1 MSVSTQNAF
10 DTGPLSWV
18 KAEIEHSLNEA
29 RANLDKLL
37 ADPADAK
44 VQKFVAT
51 HLHQVTGALS
61 MVGLGAA
68 TRFNEEIEKLVA
80 TFETDPANAR
90 ADAANR
96 IACSKK
102 ATAALSSY
110 LDTLSA
116 SGVDRPMMLA
126 PAYVALNQVQ
136 GLKDASE
143 SDLFSPDLST
153 QIPMQDE
160 TIALPKQEMMVEA
173 IKQRRGMYQGGL
185 LKLLRDK
192 DMQGGARDMRNAT
205 LAIEALQIM
214 SPSRSFWFTA
224 SGFFDAIANSPTEA
238 GLTAVSLFGKIDQ
251 QIKLL
256 IEGVHK
262 VPERLFRDL
271 LLIIGKSTAKTER
284 IRRIREIYR
293 LDELLAEPDSARL
306 DNDDQLASVIRQ
318 MREQVTTQK
327 EDWLKYT
334 SGNRG
339 ALESFAKIGESLV
352 AAAGNQPNTKLT
364 QLLQVLAAVGPHLR
378 KVGIPPNE
386 SQSLEVATAMLFLET
401 SLENYGQLGEDF
413 ATQSATVVG
422 RVKGAMTGAVLPA
435 MDPASSGMVDSMTK
449 RAQERLLMFQVG
461 QEVQI
466 NLQHIETVLDNFF
479 REPAKVTELATLS
492 PLFSQVQGALM
503 ILELDE
509 AAVLNQQLS
518 GRVSQFASGALK
530 GSGDDAEAVA
540 EGVSALGLYVTALQ
554 QAQANPREALL
565 PALIRFGLASKPAEI
580 ERSLIQSPI
589 SRADVD
595 VSKQK
600 VQELY
605 EDWKQSPEQTTTRDQ
620 LREAVRELNQ
630 GALLVS
636 DSVAARQSEEA
647 LKAIDQSFDPSR
659 SGILEAMKDI
669 EPVNPTT
676 APAAQTVHLVDAPE
690 AEVDQELLDIFLEE
704 ATEVV
709 ATILENLA
717 TIRANPQDKEALVTI
732 RRGYHTLKGSGRMV
746 GLNDLG
752 EVGWHCEQVLNKWL
766 KEEKAP
772 SSGLLEFIQVS
783 SNSFSSW
790 VSALQNNG
798 SARVDGTMIVRAADA
813 IKNGKQPDFTPLS
826 ELIAVTA
833 IPVAAPVPEIQQI
846 SIETVVD
853 TPLVSALPTV
863 DVETKESLDVGALAD
878 IGGLGG
884 LMAGAV
890 GLEGL
895 SLNLVEPV
903 TPATSVVV
911 PQAAPADAI
920 PAVDEISEIT
930 APVALETDN
939 AIQVAPIDF
948 DLFGT
953 SVATPAVEVIPVV
966 AANIPSTTNAS
977 ISVDFDLFGDTPTA
991 PIMAETTPA
1000 TLEAIVIESP
1010 AIPPVLAEAIVAVE
1024 VDPFAA
1030 LFAEVAPSTQPEIE
1044 PKLDV
1049 PAIVA
1054 TAEIPVLAAALEVP
1068 SVTAAPDALRV
1079 VPDEELQE
1087 LVDSE
1092 KARIAAASEPTVLM
1106 QTIPP
1111 IPPAVPTATLD
1122 ADISLIPPPI
1132 PFTPALE
1139 PIPSLA
1145 QTSSFSFDA
1154 GALALGGL
1162 GAVAALTGAAAMA
1175 TSGSGVEAK
1184 VTVGATALP
1193 AIADDE
1199 ISIGGNILPIALFE
1213 IYLSEADLHAVTL
1226 DAEMAALEFNPLL
1239 PVTHD
1244 FMRAAHTLN
1253 GSSRTTGFDA
1263 ISDVAHALEK
1273 WLKEQIENPVDFS
1286 SPRLALTR
1294 RAVDALGAMVFN
1306 LHEKQPP
1313 QTDPALIAE
1322 LIAMR
1327 EEVQFAKRGET
1338 AHTKPPVP
1346 VVAIETPSFA
1356 IFDVPAA
1363 TPVPDIVSSPV
1374 ESFAVEAFALAEPSP
1389 MAEAETV
1396 PELEMIVPDAAT
1408 SPAVAEITDLFAP
1421 APVPAESADI
1431 AVTASSEVPVETVVP
1446 AAFDDSAFFE
1456 ELPTSDTIAFEP
1468 VVLEPLVVEPFTA
1481 EAPTLDVSTVAE
1493 AAAAET
1499 AEVAEPVAS
1508 VEATSDAISM
1518 DTALLFDTS
1527 ETTTPWA
1534 EAAPESTPAPESEPS
1549 KSGSSFMDTISD
1561 IAGIGGLVGLAGLAG
1576 AAALAPPT
1584 PPAPDP
1590 APAAPVLIPLGTF
1603 PAAAPSSQ
1611 PAAQFTPQAAPVFE
1625 TAAFESGKER
1635 RAIVDDIDMDLLP
1648 IFVEEAREIIPQI
1661 GETLRGWRNSPAN
1674 HSPLGELTRHLH
1686 TLKGSSRM
1694 AGLMRLGEL
1703 AHVIE
1708 TKVLVMDRTAE
1719 PAATD
1724 FDEVEAA
1731 VDRFSST
1738 LERMA
1743 TGDMAPMPIEIP
1755 LLSQTS
1761 MDLPAPIAAMTAVRN
1776 EIGAEGERLEGR
1788 ERQALLRV
1796 NANMIDRFVNEAGE
1810 MAIARSR
1817 IDQEMITFKRALLEL
1832 TQNIGRMKTQLRE
1845 IEIQAETQI
1854 QSRQKEAEEHGAQ
1867 FDPLEFDRF
1876 SRTQELTRFMAESL
1890 ADVVSLQQS
1899 LQKNLDETDAALLH
1913 QSRLN
1918 RDLQQGLMG
1927 VRLVPL
1933 GNLQDRFY
1941 RLVRQTAKELG
1952 KKVNLEFRGVR
1963 VEIDRSV
1970 LEKITAPLEHLL
1982 RNAVAHGLET
1992 PDVRSRAK
2000 KEEIGEIGIDAQ
2012 QIGNEI
2018 LLTLTDDGNGL
2029 NFPRI
2034 REKAIAQGL
2043 LDANAEVTDQQLTQ
2057 YIFMSGFST
2066 ANEVTQIAG
2075 RGVGMDVVRNE
2086 IVSLGGRVD
2095 ITSTPGKGTSFFVS
2109 LPLTLAVTQA
2119 VLVRVGETLYAIPS
2133 VMIEQVQEYKGKRY
2147 EPLLALS
2154 EIEWKGNRYPLRS
2167 MEALLGGKPRL
2178 SVINKASVVLAK
2190 SGQQRA
2196 AIQVDEIIGNREI
2209 VVKTIGPQL
2218 ARMVGVSGA
2227 TVMGN
2232 GQVILILNPVQLVY
2246 REAATVTV
2254 EKTAHPAASNVGEVQ
2269 IPMDSI
2275 SVVAG
2280 PSLAETL
2287 AANMFDDSGAA
2298 TEAPVIER
2306 TTPLVM
2312 VVDDSL
2318 TVRKITSRMLLRE
2331 SYEVATAK
2339 DGIDALQQLQDIM
2352 PDIILLDIE
2361 MPRMDGFEF
2370 ARNMRADAKL
2380 RNIPIIMITSR
2391 TADKHRNHALELG
2404 VNEYMGKPYQEEQLL
2419 ALIKQYT
2426 QHRRTG

>member
-1 MSVSTQNAF
+1 MSVSTQNSF

-37 ADPADAK
+37 ADPTDAK
-44 VQKFVAT
+44 IQKFVAT

-80 TFETDPANAR
+80 TFESDPANAR

-96 IACSKK
+96 IACTKK
-102 ATAALSSY
+102 ATSALSSY

-116 SGVDRPMMLA
+116 SGIDRPMMLA

-160 TIALPKQEMMVEA
+160 TVALPKQEMMVEA

-224 SGFFDAIANSPTEA
+224 SGFFDAISNSPTEA
-238 GLTAVSLFGKIDQ
+238 GSTAVALFGKIDQ

-306 DNDDQLASVIRQ
+306 ENDDQLAGVIRQ
-318 MREQVTTQK
+318 MREQVTIQK
-327 EDWLKYT
+327 DDWLKYT

-352 AAAGNQPNTKLT
+352 AAAGNQPNAKLT

-401 SLENYGQLGEDF
+401 SLENYGQLGADF

-466 NLQHIETVLDNFF
+466 NLQNIETVLDNFF
-479 REPAKVTELATLS
+479 REPARVTELATLS

-518 GRVSQFASGALK
+518 GRVAQFASGALK
-530 GSGDDAEAVA
+530 GAGHDAEAVA

-554 QAQANPREALL
+554 QGQSNPREALL
-565 PALIRFGLASKPAEI
+565 PALIRFGLAAKPAEI
-580 ERSLIQSPI
+580 ERSVIQSPI
-589 SRADVD
+589 TDADVD
-595 VSKQK
+595 VAKQK

-620 LREAVRELNQ
+620 LREAVKELNQ
-630 GALLVS
+630 EALLVS
-636 DSVAARQSEEA
+636 DSVSAKQSEDA
-647 LKAIDQSFDPSR
+647 LKAIDQTFDPSR
-659 SGILEAMKDI
+659 AGISEAMKDI
-669 EPVNPTT
+669 EPNNPTT
-676 APAAQTVHLVDAPE
+676 APAPQTVKLVDAP
-690 AEVDQELLDIFLEE
+690 ADEVDQELLDIFLEE
-704 ATEVV
+704 AAEVV
-709 ATILENLA
+709 TTIQENLA
-717 TIRANPQDKEALVTI
+717 TIRANPQDKEALITI

-752 EVGWHCEQVLNKWL
+752 EVGWQCEQVLNKWL
-766 KEEKAP
+766 KEEKPP
-772 SSGLLEFIQVS
+772 STGLLEFIDVS
-783 SNSFSSW
+783 SHSFSSW
-790 VSALQNNG
+790 VTALQDNG
-798 SARVDGTMIVRAADA
+798 SARIDGTMIVRAAEA
-813 IKNGKQPDFTPLS
+813 IKNGKQPDFTPMA
-826 ELIAVTA
+826 EVIAVTA
-833 IPVAAPVPEIQQI
+833 APVVTTVSEPVLEIPQITVPVLSEAPAAPSVME
-846 SIETVVD
+846 V
-853 TPLVSALPTV
+853 LPTPATESKEGV
-863 DVETKESLDVGALAD
+863 DSGAIAA
-878 IGGLGG
+878 LGG
-884 LMAGAV
+884 LAIGGAALT
-890 GLEGL
+890 GF
-895 SLNLVEPV
+895 SLDLGEPTPAPNLVSQ
-903 TPATSVVV
+903 PA
-911 PQAAPADAI
+911 
-920 PAVDEISEIT
+920 AV
-930 APVALETDN
+930 
-939 AIQVAPIDF
+939 DF
-948 DLFGT
+948 DLFAADL
-953 SVATPAVEVIPVV
+953 VA
-966 AANIPSTTNAS
+966 PSTPVTAPAPAEAAPV
-977 ISVDFDLFGDTPTA
+977 SVDFDLF
-991 PIMAETTPA
+991 AE
-1000 TLEAIVIESP
+1000 VSP
-1010 AIPPVLAEAIVAVE
+1010 PVEVAPPVLEPAAPSITLPPILPPVTPTIEVAVAEEDPFAAIIAEAPSAQIPAMPPPIPEAIVAPVSE
-1024 VDPFAA
+1024 AM
-1030 LFAEVAPSTQPEIE
+1030 
-1044 PKLDV
+1044 
-1049 PAIVA
+1049 PAIPAVA
-1054 TAEIPVLAAALEVP
+1054 ESL
-1068 SVTAAPDALRV
+1068 PDALRV
-1079 VPDEELQE
+1079 VPDEELQA
-1087 LVDSE
+1087 LVNAE

-1106 QTIPP
+1106 QTLTPE
-1111 IPPAVPTATLD
+1111 T
-1122 ADISLIPPPI
+1122 PPPLEI
-1132 PFTPALE
+1132 APIVATAPEAPAEPTP
-1139 PIPSLA
+1139 
-1145 QTSSFSFDA
+1145 TSGFGFNLDV
-1154 GALALGGL
+1154 GTMGLTGL
-1162 GAVAALTGAAAMA
+1162 GAIAGLAGAAAL
-1175 TSGSGVEAK
+1175 GSTDHAPVSEP
-1184 VTVGATALP
+1184 TP

-1199 ISIGGNILPIALFE
+1199 ISIGGNIIPIALFD
-1213 IYLSEADLHAVTL
+1213 IYISEADLHAVTL
-1226 DAEMAALEFNPLL
+1226 DSEMAALEFNPLL

-1253 GSSRTTGFDA
+1253 GSSRTTGFGA

-1273 WLKEQIENPVDFS
+1273 WLKELIENPVDFNPS
-1286 SPRLALTR
+1286 RLALTR
-1294 RAVDALGAMVFN
+1294 RAVDALGTMVFS
-1306 LHEKQPP
+1306 LHDKQAPEA
-1313 QTDPALIAE
+1313 DPALIAE
-1322 LIAMR
+1322 INAMR
-1327 EEVQFAKRGET
+1327 EEAQFAKRGEAT
-1338 AHTKPPVP
+1338 HTKPPATTATAFMADVAEP
-1346 VVAIETPSFA
+1346 VNVATPSLEAFA
-1356 IFDVPAA
+1356 PPIAPPVAPSMPEFDVAPAT
-1363 TPVPDIVSSPV
+1363 TPAV
-1374 ESFAVEAFALAEPSP
+1374 ETFAVEAFAFAEPST
-1389 MAEAETV
+1389 AEVPAISM
-1396 PELEMIVPDAAT
+1396 PELEAFAPIVEAT
-1408 SPAVAEITDLFAP
+1408 PIDVEITELFAP
-1421 APVPAESADI
+1421 
-1431 AVTASSEVPVETVVP
+1431 TPVEIAEVAPAITVEDVSTITTESEA
-1446 AAFDDSAFFE
+1446 AAFDDAAFFDD
-1456 ELPTSDTIAFEP
+1456 LPTSDTITFEP
-1468 VVLEPLVVEPFTA
+1468 VVLEPFTEPAAIVETEATPEVESATPVVADSIIAQNNEFIRVDTASLLAEPEALATPLV
-1481 EAPTLDVSTVAE
+1481 APT
-1493 AAAAET
+1493 
-1499 AEVAEPVAS
+1499 AEPV
-1508 VEATSDAISM
+1508 E
-1518 DTALLFDTS
+1518 
-1527 ETTTPWA
+1527 
-1534 EAAPESTPAPESEPS
+1534 PA
-1549 KSGSSFMDTISD
+1549 KADSGFMDSITGVGGIVGG
-1561 IAGIGGLVGLAGLAG
+1561 IAGLAGLAG
-1576 AAALAPPT
+1576 AAAFATPDTPDTPPT
-1584 PPAPDP
+1584 
-1590 APAAPVLIPLGTF
+1590 APAAPAPT
-1603 PAAAPSSQ
+1603 PAAAVPLF
-1611 PAAQFTPQAAPVFE
+1611 AAPTPQP
-1625 TAAFESGKER
+1625 TYDTPAFEAGKER

-1648 IFVEEAREIIPQI
+1648 IFVEEAREIIPQL
-1661 GETLRGWRNSPAN
+1661 GECLRGWRNAPVN
-1674 HSPLGELTRHLH
+1674 HSPVGELTRYLH

-1708 TKVLVMDRTAE
+1708 TKVLVMDRVAE
-1719 PAATD
+1719 PASTD
-1724 FDEVEAA
+1724 YDEVEAA

-1738 LERMA
+1738 LERLA
-1743 TGDMAPMPIEIP
+1743 TGDMAPMPIDIP
-1755 LLSQTS
+1755 VLSQTS
-1761 MDLPAPIAAMTAVRN
+1761 MDLPAPIAAMAAVRN
-1776 EIGAEGERLEGR
+1776 EIGAEGERSEGR

-1796 NANMIDRFVNEAGE
+1796 NASMIDRFVNEAGE

-1854 QSRQKEAEEHGAQ
+1854 QSRQKEAEEQGAQ

-1876 SRTQELTRFMAESL
+1876 SRTQELTRFMAENL

-1970 LEKITAPLEHLL
+1970 LEKITAPFEHLL

-1992 PDVRSRAK
+1992 PEARNRAGK
-2000 KEEIGEIGIDAQ
+2000 DEIGEIGIDAQ

-2018 LLTLTDDGNGL
+2018 LLTLTDDGGGL
-2029 NFPRI
+2029 NFQRI

-2066 ANEVTQIAG
+2066 ASEVTQIAG

-2086 IVSLGGRVD
+2086 IISLGGRVD

-2119 VLVRVGETLYAIPS
+2119 VMVRVGETLYAIPS
-2133 VMIEQVQEYKGKRY
+2133 VMVEQVQEYKGKRY
-2147 EPLLALS
+2147 EPFLALS
-2154 EIEWKGNRYPLRS
+2154 EIDWKGNRYPLRS

-2178 SVINKASVVLAK
+2178 SVVNKASVILAK

-2196 AIQVDEIIGNREI
+2196 ALQVDEIIGNREI

-2254 EKTAHPAASNVGEVQ
+2254 EKAAASNDANVTGGEVQ
-2269 IPMDSI
+2269 IPMDSMT
-2275 SVVAG
+2275 VASG
-2280 PSLAETL
+2280 PSLAETI
-2287 AANMFDDSGAA
+2287 AANMFDDSGVA
-2298 TEAPVIER
+2298 TEAPTIER

-2331 SYEVATAK
+2331 NYEVATAK
-2339 DGIDALQQLQDIM
+2339 DGVDALQQLQDIM

-2380 RNIPIIMITSR
+2380 KNIPIIMITSR
-2391 TADKHRNHALELG
+2391 TADKHRNHAIELG

>member
-1 MSVSTQNAF
+1 MSVSTQNSF

-37 ADPADAK
+37 ADPTDAK

-80 TFETDPANAR
+80 TFENDPANAR

-96 IACSKK
+96 IACTKK
-102 ATAALSSY
+102 ATSALSSY

-160 TIALPKQEMMVEA
+160 TVALPKQEMMVEA

-238 GLTAVSLFGKIDQ
+238 GSTAVALFGKIDQ

-256 IEGVHK
+256 IEGGHK

-284 IRRIREIYR
+284 IKRIREIYR
-293 LDELLAEPDSARL
+293 LDELLAPPDSARL
-306 DNDDQLASVIRQ
+306 ENDDQLASVIRQ
-318 MREQVTTQK
+318 MREQVTVQK

-339 ALESFAKIGESLV
+339 ALESFAKIGEGLV
-352 AAAGNQPNTKLT
+352 AAAGNQPNAKLT

-401 SLENYGQLGEDF
+401 SLENYNQLGADF
-413 ATQSATVVG
+413 AAQSATVVT
-422 RVKGAMTGAVLPA
+422 RVKGAMTGAVLPT

-461 QEVQI
+461 QEIQI
-466 NLQHIETVLDNFF
+466 NLQSVETVLDNFF
-479 REPAKVTELATLS
+479 REPAKVAELTTLS

-518 GRVSQFASGALK
+518 SRVAQFASGALK
-530 GSGDDAEAVA
+530 GAGDDAESVA

-554 QAQANPREALL
+554 QGQANPREALL
-565 PALIRFGLASKPAEI
+565 PALIRFGLAAKPAEI
-580 ERSLIQSPI
+580 ERSMIQSPI
-589 SRADVD
+589 THGDVD
-595 VSKQK
+595 VAKQK

-620 LREAVRELNQ
+620 LREAVKELNQ

-636 DSVAARQSEEA
+636 DSVSAKQSEDA

-659 SGILEAMKDI
+659 SGISEAMKDI
-669 EPVNPTT
+669 EPTNPTT
-676 APAAQTVHLVDAPE
+676 APAAQTVHLVDAPTD
-690 AEVDQELLDIFLEE
+690 EVDQELLDIFLEE

-709 ATILENLA
+709 ATIQENLA
-717 TIRANPQDKEALVTI
+717 TIRANPQDKEALITI

-752 EVGWHCEQVLNKWL
+752 EVGWQCEQVLNKVL

-772 SSGLLEFIQVS
+772 SAGLLEFIDVS
-783 SNSFSSW
+783 SHSFSGW
-790 VSALQNNG
+790 IIALQSNG
-798 SARVDGTMIVRAADA
+798 SARINGAMIVRAADA
-813 IKNGKQPDFTPLS
+813 LKNGKEPDFTAIPDA
-826 ELIAVTA
+826 IAVTA
-833 IPVAAPVPEIQQI
+833 APIPAPVAAPIIVETPAP
-846 SIETVVD
+846 TVVA
-853 TPLVSALPTV
+853 TPADSF
-863 DVETKESLDVGALAD
+863 SLGEVGAGLGAGLGGMAAG
-878 IGGLGG
+878 IGGL
-884 LMAGAV
+884 AGIA
-890 GLEGL
+890 GL
-895 SLNLVEPV
+895 SLDLGGKDAKAEPIPALPEAAAPPAIELPATIVEP
-903 TPATSVVV
+903 
-911 PQAAPADAI
+911 AAA
-920 PAVDEISEIT
+920 
-930 APVALETDN
+930 
-939 AIQVAPIDF
+939 IDF
-948 DLFGT
+948 DLFT
-953 SVATPAVEVIPVV
+953 ADFAAPAVSAPPIPETAAVDFELFAEVPALSFEPVTPPVPAEAPVAVVIATATIEPAVE
-966 AANIPSTTNAS
+966 
-977 ISVDFDLFGDTPTA
+977 
-991 PIMAETTPA
+991 
-1000 TLEAIVIESP
+1000 
-1010 AIPPVLAEAIVAVE
+1010 E

-1030 LFAEVAPSTQPEIE
+1030 LFADEIAPVA
-1044 PKLDV
+1044 
-1049 PAIVA
+1049 A
-1054 TAEIPVLAAALEVP
+1054 TVTPVSE
-1068 SVTAAPDALRV
+1068 ALRV
-1079 VPDEELQE
+1079 VPDEELQA
-1087 LVDSE
+1087 LVDAE
-1092 KARIAAASEPTVLM
+1092 KARIAAASAPTMLLK
-1106 QTIPP
+1106 TIAPP
-1111 IPPAVPTATLD
+1111 PPAPLVPEMEMPAMPPPLPVVQ
-1122 ADISLIPPPI
+1122 IEVPPPI
-1132 PFTPALE
+1132 PAEASGFNVD
-1139 PIPSLA
+1139 
-1145 QTSSFSFDA
+1145 FDA
-1154 GALALGGL
+1154 SSIGIAGLGALAG
-1162 GAVAALTGAAAMA
+1162 VAALSGGASAANAAVPEAAASA
-1175 TSGSGVEAK
+1175 PS
-1184 VTVGATALP
+1184 LP
-1193 AIADDE
+1193 ALADDE
-1199 ISIGGNILPIALFE
+1199 IDIGGNIIPISLFE
-1213 IYLSEADLHAVTL
+1213 IYMSEADLHAVTL
-1226 DAEMAALEFNPLL
+1226 DSEMAALEFNPLL

-1244 FMRAAHTLN
+1244 FMRAAHTLT
-1253 GSSRTTGFDA
+1253 GSSRTTGFNA

-1273 WLKEQIENPVDFS
+1273 WLKELIENPIDLH
-1286 SPRLALTR
+1286 PQRLELTR
-1294 RAVDALGAMVFN
+1294 RAVDTLGTMVFG
-1306 LHEKQPP
+1306 LHDKEAP
-1313 QTDPALIAE
+1313 DAEPALIAE

-1327 EEVQFAKRGET
+1327 EEAQFAKRGEIT
-1338 AHTKPPVP
+1338 HTRPPIAAEPVIAPSFVAEPFIAEAFIAEPVISEP
-1346 VVAIETPSFA
+1346 VVTPS
-1356 IFDVPAA
+1356 
-1363 TPVPDIVSSPV
+1363 V
-1374 ESFAVEAFALAEPSP
+1374 ETFAVEAFAF
-1389 MAEAETV
+1389 
-1396 PELEMIVPDAAT
+1396 DAAPVEVP
-1408 SPAVAEITDLFAP
+1408 PAVEIPAFEAFAAIPDVAAAPADVTDLFAP
-1421 APVPAESADI
+1421 TPVVEAVAEPEPI
-1431 AVTASSEVPVETVVP
+1431 AEEV
-1446 AAFDDSAFFE
+1446 AFDDSAFFSD
-1456 ELPTSDTIAFEP
+1456 LPTADSITFEP
-1468 VVLEPLVVEPFTA
+1468 IAVAAFVEPEAAVPDPVVELAA
-1481 EAPTLDVSTVAE
+1481 EPPAEPTVAPV
-1493 AAAAET
+1493 
-1499 AEVAEPVAS
+1499 AEVIS
-1508 VEATSDAISM
+1508 V
-1518 DTALLFDTS
+1518 DTVSLFDT
-1527 ETTTPWA
+1527 
-1534 EAAPESTPAPESEPS
+1534 PEIPPAPQ
-1549 KSGSSFMDTISD
+1549 KTDSSFLDSISGA
-1561 IAGIGGLVGLAGLAG
+1561 AGIGGIVGLAGLAG
-1576 AAALAPPT
+1576 AAAFAAPI
-1584 PPAPDP
+1584 P
-1590 APAAPVLIPLGTF
+1590 APAPESKPAPIIAPPVFIPL
-1603 PAAAPSSQ
+1603 A
-1611 PAAQFTPQAAPVFE
+1611 PQAAQPAPLFE

-1648 IFVEEAREIIPQI
+1648 IFVEEAREIIPQ
-1661 GETLRGWRNSPAN
+1661 
-1674 HSPLGELTRHLH
+1674 LGESLRTWRTTPVNHAPVGEMTRYLH

-1708 TKVLVMDRTAE
+1708 TKVLVMDRVAE

-1724 FDEVEAA
+1724 YDEVEAA

-1738 LERMA
+1738 LERLA
-1743 TGDMAPMPIEIP
+1743 TGDMAPMPIDIP
-1755 LLSQTS
+1755 VLSQTS
-1761 MDLPAPIAAMTAVRN
+1761 MDLPAPIAAMAAVRN
-1776 EIGAEGERLEGR
+1776 EITAEGERQEGR

-1796 NANMIDRFVNEAGE
+1796 NASMIDRFVNEAGE

-1890 ADVVSLQQS
+1890 SDVVSLQQS
-1899 LQKNLDETDAALLH
+1899 LQKNLDEADAALLH

-1970 LEKITAPLEHLL
+1970 LEKITAPFEHLL
-1982 RNAVAHGLET
+1982 RNAVAHGLEM
-1992 PDVRSRAK
+1992 PEKRVSSGKD
-2000 KEEIGEIGIDAQ
+2000 EIGEIGIDAQ

-2018 LLTLTDDGNGL
+2018 LLTLTDDGAGL

-2119 VLVRVGETLYAIPS
+2119 VMVRVGETLYAIPS
-2133 VMIEQVQEYKGKRY
+2133 VMVEQVQEYKGKRY

-2154 EIEWKGNRYPLRS
+2154 EIDWKGNRYPLRS

-2178 SVINKASVVLAK
+2178 SVVNKASVILAK

-2196 AIQVDEIIGNREI
+2196 ALQVDEIIGNREI

-2218 ARMVGVSGA
+2218 ARMVGISGA

-2254 EKTAHPAASNVGEVQ
+2254 ERPMEAANEGLAPSGEVH
-2269 IPMDSI
+2269 IPMETQQT
-2275 SVVAG
+2275 AQG
-2280 PSLAETL
+2280 PSLAETI

-2298 TEAPVIER
+2298 TAAPIIER

-2339 DGIDALQQLQDIM
+2339 DGVDALQQLQDIM

-2391 TADKHRNHALELG
+2391 TADKHRNHAIELG

>member
-1 MSVSTQNAF
+1 MSVSTQNSF

-96 IACSKK
+96 IACTKK
-102 ATAALSSY
+102 ATSALSSY

-160 TIALPKQEMMVEA
+160 TVALPKQEMMVEA

-238 GLTAVSLFGKIDQ
+238 GSTAVALFGKIDQ

-284 IRRIREIYR
+284 IKRIREIYR

-306 DNDDQLASVIRQ
+306 ENDDQLAGVIRQ
-318 MREQVTTQK
+318 MREQVTIQK

-339 ALESFAKIGESLV
+339 ALESFAKIGEGLV
-352 AAAGNQPNTKLT
+352 AAAGNQPNAKLT

-401 SLENYGQLGEDF
+401 SLENYNQLGADF
-413 ATQSATVVG
+413 ATQSATVVT

-461 QEVQI
+461 QEIQI
-466 NLQHIETVLDNFF
+466 NLQSVETVLDNFF
-479 REPAKVTELATLS
+479 REPAKVAELATLS

-518 GRVSQFASGALK
+518 SRVAQFASGALK
-530 GSGDDAEAVA
+530 GAGDDAEAVA

-554 QAQANPREALL
+554 QGQANPREALL
-565 PALIRFGLASKPAEI
+565 PALIRFGLAAKPAEI

-589 SRADVD
+589 THGDVD
-595 VSKQK
+595 VAKQK

-620 LREAVRELNQ
+620 LREAVKELNQ

-636 DSVAARQSEEA
+636 DSVSAKQSEDA

-659 SGILEAMKDI
+659 SGISEAMKDI
-669 EPVNPTT
+669 EPTNPTT
-676 APAAQTVHLVDAPE
+676 APAAQTVHLVDAPTD
-690 AEVDQELLDIFLEE
+690 EVDQELLDIFLEE

-709 ATILENLA
+709 ATIQENLA
-717 TIRANPQDKEALVTI
+717 TIRANPQDKEALITI

-752 EVGWHCEQVLNKWL
+752 EVGWQCEQVLNKVL

-772 SSGLLEFIQVS
+772 STGLLEFIDVS
-783 SNSFSSW
+783 SHSFSGW
-790 VSALQNNG
+790 VTALQSNG
-798 SARVDGTMIVRAADA
+798 SARINGAMIVRAADA
-813 IKNGKQPDFTPLS
+813 LKNGKEPDFTAIPDA
-826 ELIAVTA
+826 IAVTA
-833 IPVAAPVPEIQQI
+833 APIPTPVAAPAVPVIIETPAPIVMATPADSFSFGELGGIAAGVGGLAGIAGLSLDLGAKDVPAEPVPTFADPIPELAAPLAVELPPAIVEPSPAVDFDLFAEDFATPAVVTAPVPEIA
-846 SIETVVD
+846 EVD
-853 TPLVSALPTV
+853 FELFVEAPAL
-863 DVETKESLDVGALAD
+863 S
-878 IGGLGG
+878 
-884 LMAGAV
+884 
-890 GLEGL
+890 
-895 SLNLVEPV
+895 SEPV
-903 TPATSVVV
+903 AASIPVDA
-911 PQAAPADAI
+911 PAAPI
-920 PAVDEISEIT
+920 E
-930 APVALETDN
+930 
-939 AIQVAPIDF
+939 APII
-948 DLFGT
+948 
-953 SVATPAVEVIPVV
+953 ATAIEPAVE
-966 AANIPSTTNAS
+966 
-977 ISVDFDLFGDTPTA
+977 
-991 PIMAETTPA
+991 
-1000 TLEAIVIESP
+1000 
-1010 AIPPVLAEAIVAVE
+1010 E

-1030 LFAEVAPSTQPEIE
+1030 LFANEVAPVE
-1044 PKLDV
+1044 
-1049 PAIVA
+1049 A
-1054 TAEIPVLAAALEVP
+1054 TPPRMLE
-1068 SVTAAPDALRV
+1068 ALRV
-1079 VPDEELQE
+1079 VPDAELQA
-1087 LVDSE
+1087 LVDAE
-1092 KARIAAASEPTVLM
+1092 KARIAAASAPTMLLK
-1106 QTIPP
+1106 TIAPP
-1111 IPPAVPTATLD
+1111 LSAPLVPEMEMPSMPPPLPVAQIEV
-1122 ADISLIPPPI
+1122 PPPI
-1132 PFTPALE
+1132 PTE
-1139 PIPSLA
+1139 PSG
-1145 QTSSFSFDA
+1145 FNFDFDA
-1154 GALALGGL
+1154 GSIGLAGL
-1162 GAVAALTGAAAMA
+1162 GAVAGVAALSGAASAPEVA
-1175 TSGSGVEAK
+1175 QTTPIEAD
-1184 VTVGATALP
+1184 VAAPAASLP
-1193 AIADDE
+1193 AMADDE
-1199 ISIGGNILPIALFE
+1199 MNIGGNIIPIALFE
-1213 IYLSEADLHAVTL
+1213 IYMSEADLHAVTL
-1226 DAEMAALEFNPLL
+1226 DSEMATLEFNPLL

-1244 FMRAAHTLN
+1244 FMRAAHTLT

-1273 WLKEQIENPVDFS
+1273 WLKELIENPIDLN
-1286 SPRLALTR
+1286 PQRLELTR
-1294 RAVDALGAMVFN
+1294 RAVDTLGTMVFG
-1306 LHEKQPP
+1306 LHDKEAP
-1313 QTDPALIAE
+1313 DAEPALIAE
-1322 LIAMR
+1322 LVAMR
-1327 EEVQFAKRGET
+1327 EEAQFAKRGEIT
-1338 AHTKPPVP
+1338 HTRTPVAAEP
-1346 VVAIETPSFA
+1346 SVAPSFMA
-1356 IFDVPAA
+1356 PSFVAEPFVADPAVFEL
-1363 TPVPDIVSSPV
+1363 TSESVSEPVAAPSV
-1374 ESFAVEAFALAEPSP
+1374 ETFAVEAFAF
-1389 MAEAETV
+1389 
-1396 PELEMIVPDAAT
+1396 DAAPIEVP
-1408 SPAVAEITDLFAP
+1408 PAAEIPAFEAFAAIPDVAAAPADVTDLFAP
-1421 APVPAESADI
+1421 TPVVEAVAEPEPI
-1431 AVTASSEVPVETVVP
+1431 AEEV
-1446 AAFDDSAFFE
+1446 AFDDSAFFTDLPTADSITFE
-1456 ELPTSDTIAFEP
+1456 PITVEPLAAVTEPAVELPVFEAP
-1468 VVLEPLVVEPFTA
+1468 VAEVADQPVAAEPTVELVVEPVSDAIQVDTVSLFDTPEVPEIA
-1481 EAPTLDVSTVAE
+1481 EAPQKTD
-1493 AAAAET
+1493 
-1499 AEVAEPVAS
+1499 
-1508 VEATSDAISM
+1508 
-1518 DTALLFDTS
+1518 
-1527 ETTTPWA
+1527 
-1534 EAAPESTPAPESEPS
+1534 
-1549 KSGSSFMDTISD
+1549 SSFMDSITGA
-1561 IAGIGGLVGLAGLAG
+1561 AGIGGIVGLAGLAG
-1576 AAALAPPT
+1576 AAAFSAPASAPLPAPT
-1584 PPAPDP
+1584 PPPASIIAP
-1590 APAAPVLIPLGTF
+1590 PVFIPL
-1603 PAAAPSSQ
+1603 
-1611 PAAQFTPQAAPVFE
+1611 TPQAAQPAPLFE

-1648 IFVEEAREIIPQI
+1648 IFVEEAREIIPQ
-1661 GETLRGWRNSPAN
+1661 
-1674 HSPLGELTRHLH
+1674 LGESLRTWRTTPVNHAPVGEMTRYLH

-1708 TKVLVMDRTAE
+1708 TKVLVMDRVAE

-1724 FDEVEAA
+1724 YDEVEAA

-1738 LERMA
+1738 LERLA
-1743 TGDMAPMPIEIP
+1743 TGDMAPMPIDIP
-1755 LLSQTS
+1755 VLSQTS
-1761 MDLPAPIAAMTAVRN
+1761 MDLPAPIAAMAAVRN
-1776 EIGAEGERLEGR
+1776 EITAEGERQEGR

-1796 NANMIDRFVNEAGE
+1796 NASMIDRFVNEAGE

-1890 ADVVSLQQS
+1890 SDVVSLQQS
-1899 LQKNLDETDAALLH
+1899 LQKNLDEADAALLH

-1970 LEKITAPLEHLL
+1970 LEKITAPFEHLL
-1982 RNAVAHGLET
+1982 RNAVAHGLEM
-1992 PDVRSRAK
+1992 PEARGRAGK
-2000 KEEIGEIGIDAQ
+2000 DEIGEIGIDAQ

-2018 LLTLTDDGNGL
+2018 LLTLTDDGAGL

-2119 VLVRVGETLYAIPS
+2119 VMVRVGETLYAIPS
-2133 VMIEQVQEYKGKRY
+2133 VMVEQVQEYKGKRY

-2154 EIEWKGNRYPLRS
+2154 EIDWKGNRYPLRS

-2178 SVINKASVVLAK
+2178 SVVNKASVILAK

-2196 AIQVDEIIGNREI
+2196 ALQVDEIIGNREI

-2218 ARMVGVSGA
+2218 ARMVGISGA

-2246 REAATVTV
+2246 REAGTVTV
-2254 EKTAHPAASNVGEVQ
+2254 EKPMQAANDGFAPSAEVQ
-2269 IPMDSI
+2269 IPMETLQ
-2275 SVVAG
+2275 AAQG
-2280 PSLAETL
+2280 PSLAETI
-2287 AANMFDDSGAA
+2287 AANMFDDSGVATAA
-2298 TEAPVIER
+2298 PIIER

-2339 DGIDALQQLQDIM
+2339 DGVDALQQLQDIM

-2391 TADKHRNHALELG
+2391 TADKHRNHAIELG

-2426 QHRRTG
+2426 QHRRIG